1 MHSQQ
6 KIKFSLG
13 QVGGE
18 FVSRSI
24 GFLKSEDTVGESS
37 RVSPRCFL
45 QGNWRLLMGAY
56 ILNMHEK
63 QELGYNVSRI
73 N

>member
-1 MHSQQ
+1 MHGQQ
-6 KIKFSLG
+6 NIKFSLG
-13 QVGGE
+13 QVAGD

-45 QGNWRLLMGAY
+45 QGN
-56 ILNMHEK
+56 
-63 QELGYNVSRI
+63 
-73 N
+73 